1 MTTKPPGA
9 LPSDVARR
17 IAAARRLAR
26 ERGVALYLVGG
37 AVRDLLLRRPV
48 EDIDL
53 VVEADADAFATQLA
67 RALDAELTLH
77 TRFGTAVI
85 TLADGRHLDVAMA
98 RAEEYDR
105 PGALPRVRPAS
116 ITGDLLRRDF
126 TVNAMA
132 LEVAL
137 AGRPRVIDPSG
148 GRADVDRKLIRLLHP
163 RSAFDDATRAFRAV
177 RYANRLG
184 FAIERE
190 TRRWIL
196 AAAAAGAADALSGDR
211 LRREVELLF
220 SESGRAAAVR
230 EMVSLRISRTIHSG
244 LRYDA
249 AVSRRLRVAER
260 LESSRDRPT
269 WLLYLLAWMGEVS
282 PADAAEVA
290 TRLNLPRASGRVV
303 RAWPE
308 AQRRLLR
315 SASKRGDD
323 LASVVDGLDDDSI
336 LAAAATAPPLARR
349 RILAAAQSPGAR
361 LEIGGRDL
369 MAAGVPAGPAIGR
382 ALSATRTAR
391 RKGAIRREDELAF
404 ALKAARS

>member
-1 MTTKPPGA
+1 
-9 LPSDVARR
+9 
-17 IAAARRLAR
+17 
-26 ERGVALYLVGG
+26 
-37 AVRDLLLRRPV
+37 
-48 EDIDL
+48 
-53 VVEADADAFATQLA
+53 
-67 RALDAELTLH
+67 
-77 TRFGTAVI
+77 
-85 TLADGRHLDVAMA
+85 
-98 RAEEYDR
+98 
-105 PGALPRVRPAS
+105 
-116 ITGDLLRRDF
+116 
-126 TVNAMA
+126 
-132 LEVAL
+132 
-137 AGRPRVIDPSG
+137 
-148 GRADVDRKLIRLLHP
+148 
-163 RSAFDDATRAFRAV
+163 
-177 RYANRLG
+177 
-184 FAIERE
+184 
-190 TRRWIL
+190 
-196 AAAAAGAADALSGDR
+196 
-211 LRREVELLF
+211 
-220 SESGRAAAVR
+220 
-230 EMVSLRISRTIHSG
+230 MVSLRISRTIHSG